1 VLTRTQELVRLRDN
15 GQHYVVKLLLPPRHI
30 IAELGTRWA
39 ARGWLGHAD
48 DIFFLGIAEIG
59 RIVQAGDPGGL
70 GRDPAALVAGRRR
83 AYEHW
88 FTVRAPEV
96 VGRDG
101 APVVTAT
108 AAGDGALVGIPA
120 SGGRVRGTARI
131 VLTIGEVGR
140 IQPGD
145 ILVTRATD
153 PGWTP
158 VLPLVDGLVLEI
170 GGQLSHGAIVA
181 REYGIPAVV
190 NVANATLRIRDGQSL
205 LVDGTSG
212 HVYIEDGASEA
223 GGRVEEE

>member
-1 VLTRTQELVRLRDN
+1 MAATVQA
-15 GQHYVVKLLLPPRHI
+15 PI
-30 IAELGTRWA
+30 LGPCHVT
-39 ARGWLGHAD
+39 GKND
-48 DIFFLGIAEIG
+48 DIFFLAIAEIG

-70 GRDPAALVAGRRR
+70 GRDPTALVAGRRR

-88 FTVRAPEV
+88 FTIRAPEV

-101 APVVTAT
+101 APVVTAP
-108 AAGDGALVGIPA
+108 AVGNGALVGIPA
-120 SGGRVRGTARI
+120 SGGQVRGTARI
-131 VLTIGEVGR
+131 VLTIGEAGR

-158 VLPLVDGLVLEI
+158 VFPLVDGLVLEI

-190 NVANATLRIRDGQSL
+190 NVADATLRIRDDQSL

-212 HVYIEDGASEA
+212 RVYIEDGATEA
-223 GGRVEEE
+223 VGKVEEE